1 MNTTLD
7 SPSNTQQPEPVNTT
21 EQESPLL
28 LNPNQAAIGQ
38 KYTKYCSK
46 CKQYRPVNEFHKY
59 NGSYTG
65 LQPYCKPCGKSYNAQ
80 LKAAKKNAPPKTDC
94 CVCGANKNDHKIR
107 LDHDHETGVFR
118 GWLCHRCNLA
128 LGMMDDS
135 VEKLLSAV
143 NYLST
148 AT

>member
-1 MNTTLD
+1 M
-7 SPSNTQQPEPVNTT
+7 
-21 EQESPLL
+21 
-28 LNPNQAAIGQ
+28 
-38 KYTKYCSK
+38 YTKYCSK

>member
-1 MNTTLD
+1 MTLD
-7 SPSNTQQPEPVNTT
+7 LNSNCLLSKQANIISLESQLAQNPS
-21 EQESPLL
+21 QEVTGRKS
-28 LNPNQAAIGQ
+28 
-38 KYTKYCSK
+38 TKYCSK

-143 NYLST
+143 KYLST
-148 AT
+148 TV